1 MKRFLLAATVM
12 LCMTAVV
19 AQSSLQGKVT
29 DAANSHPLVGASV
42 SYAGRVETTDRDGL
56 FTITCVP
63 GSRLTISFIGYEP
76 YQQVIK
82 NCAGQLN
89 IALVP
94 VSSRLND
101 VEITATSN
109 QNKSILFQP
118 ASITKLNA
126 TELKRGTGLFLDD
139 AINTSVPGVTM
150 QRRTVSGGQQFNIRG
165 YGNGVRGTNGP
176 QSNFDG
182 QGYKVYLNGIP
193 LTDAEGITLMDDIDF
208 GSIGNVEVVKGPAG
222 TLYGLAIA
230 GVVNLK
236 TVRPPSG
243 STSIGQ
249 ETVVGSYG
257 LLRSTT
263 AFQTGTDHSSLL
275 VNYGYQESDGYMA
288 HTRSTKRF
296 MNLSGE
302 FDISAKQTINIYA
315 GHTRSYDARGGELTI
330 AQYNSGDYS
339 GNPAYIKNSA
349 HTHVSSFRGGV
360 GHTYRFNN
368 HISNTTTVFGTG
380 LASDVSSAGGWT
392 DKNPVNYGL
401 RSVVDMRFALGDAYT
416 LSGITGVETQSQY
429 AETLSYTM
437 AANPD
442 DPAGPNIITST
453 RSNQYT
459 RTGTLN
465 YFTEWTLS
473 MPHDLSFT
481 AGLGNS
487 TMRIELNDRV
497 YAANKPSH
505 FEKKYQDMLAPHVA
519 VNKVFNKALSLYASY
534 SKGFKAPVS
543 AYFFIPYATGV
554 NNTGIVNT
562 GLKPEEGTQYEL
574 GTKGAVLKEKLNYQL
589 AVFKTKFQ
597 NKMAA
602 VAVPNATNTATL
614 YSYIV
619 NSGGQDNKGLEA
631 AVRYTAYEKESGFFR
646 MIRPFANLTYSDFTY
661 DKYKFQFS
669 GTQAPVDYDGNPV
682 AGVAKWMANLG
693 LDWTMAYGL
702 YANAVFNYKD
712 PVNITLDGANR
723 ASAYHLINARLGIR
737 QNIAAHFDLD
747 AYVGGTNL
755 TGEKYYYM
763 IFVNQLPDAY
773 LPAPKNSLFF
783 GGLNLKYNF

>member
-1 MKRFLLAATVM
+1 
-12 LCMTAVV
+12 
-19 AQSSLQGKVT
+19 
-29 DAANSHPLVGASV
+29 
-42 SYAGRVETTDRDGL
+42 
-56 FTITCVP
+56 
-63 GSRLTISFIGYEP
+63 
-76 YQQVIK
+76 
-82 NCAGQLN
+82 
-89 IALVP
+89 
-94 VSSRLND
+94 
-101 VEITATSN
+101 
-109 QNKSILFQP
+109 
-118 ASITKLNA
+118 
-126 TELKRGTGLFLDD
+126 
-139 AINTSVPGVTM
+139 
-150 QRRTVSGGQQFNIRG
+150 
-165 YGNGVRGTNGP
+165 
-176 QSNFDG
+176 
-182 QGYKVYLNGIP
+182 
-193 LTDAEGITLMDDIDF
+193 
-208 GSIGNVEVVKGPAG
+208 
-222 TLYGLAIA
+222 
-230 GVVNLK
+230 
-236 TVRPPSG
+236 
-243 STSIGQ
+243 
-249 ETVVGSYG
+249 
-257 LLRSTT
+257 
-263 AFQTGTDHSSLL
+263 
-275 VNYGYQESDGYMA
+275 
-288 HTRSTKRF
+288 
-296 MNLSGE
+296 
-302 FDISAKQTINIYA
+302 
-315 GHTRSYDARGGELTI
+315 
-330 AQYNSGDYS
+330 
-339 GNPAYIKNSA
+339 
-349 HTHVSSFRGGV
+349 
-360 GHTYRFNN
+360 
-368 HISNTTTVFGTG
+368 
-380 LASDVSSAGGWT
+380 
-392 DKNPVNYGL
+392 
-401 RSVVDMRFALGDAYT
+401 
-416 LSGITGVETQSQY
+416 
-429 AETLSYTM
+429 
-437 AANPD
+437 
-442 DPAGPNIITST
+442 
-453 RSNQYT
+453 
-459 RTGTLN
+459 
-465 YFTEWTLS
+465 
-473 MPHDLSFT
+473 
-481 AGLGNS
+481 
-487 TMRIELNDRV
+487 
-497 YAANKPSH
+497 
-505 FEKKYQDMLAPHVA
+505 